1 MNLTFADRAATLEI
15 TTYTHGVNSALRK
28 AGLFMRNEAS
38 IGLEVPPGA
47 STSRYADAVKSVL
60 RATKRAELFTQA
72 TIELSRKGH
81 GEWGAAADILI
92 SKPGVVLI
100 IPNGIPIPP
109 EISIALD
116 EVVKIKSMKPS
127 HLAAAIKSI
136 TGIPT
141 SAEEAEALMRYP
153 PELMFPAL
161 RPGRSVMHALA
172 RLSVIGDQSSGK
184 VSRSSELGVEDLPGF
199 GAATTWALELADDI
213 RDWSAGIV
221 EWRDVDCGLL
231 ISGPPGTGKTTF
243 AAAVAKT
250 CGASF
255 ISASCAKWQSQGH
268 LSDFLKA
275 MNRSFADAAE
285 KAPCI
290 LFLDEFDAVGD
301 RSKFQG
307 DNASYGVQVVNA
319 LLEALDGSKRRDGV
333 VVIAAT
339 NHPDAI
345 DPALRRPGRLD
356 RHIEIELPSFEAR
369 KGIIAL
375 HLRAEMPDDVLAEAA
390 RATSGYSGAALAQ
403 LAKDARKRAR
413 RARRSV
419 CAEDLKAATP
429 PLFVVEDELRHAACI
444 HEAGHA
450 VVGTE
455 LAFGKV
461 EIITVL
467 REVSLSGDRAG
478 YVGWLRPNPLYR
490 SRESYLN
497 EISMFLA
504 GRAAEDVIVGSV
516 TDGFGGSK
524 GSDLH
529 RAADVATLMEASLG
543 LGEGLSYSSVAN
555 SEDLEELRRSDPVL
569 RRRVEKLLAAEL
581 ERAKSIVRTR
591 RRLIEVLA
599 KEILEKGTLGS
610 LDFQRLLAKDL
621 R

>member
-15 TTYTHGVNSALRK
+15 TTYTHGVKSALRK
-28 AGLFMRNEAS
+28 AGIFMRNEAS
-38 IGLEVPPGA
+38 VGLEVPTGA
-47 STSRYADAVKSVL
+47 SPSRYADAVKSVL
-60 RATKRAELFTQA
+60 RATNRAELFSQVTV
-72 TIELSRKGH
+72 ELSRKGKA
-81 GEWGAAADILI
+81 EWGPAADVLI

-100 IPNGIPIPP
+100 IPNGISIPP
-109 EISIALD
+109 EILIALD
-116 EVVKIKSMKPS
+116 EVVKIKPMKPT
-127 HLAAAIKSI
+127 HLAAAIKSV
-136 TGIPT
+136 TEMPA
-141 SAEEAEALMRYP
+141 SVDEAEALMRYP
-153 PELMFPAL
+153 PALMFAAL

-172 RLSVIGDQSSGK
+172 RLSVPGDVSEK
-184 VSRSSELGVEDLPGF
+184 PSRSEVGVEDLPGF
-199 GAATTWALELADDI
+199 GRATTWALELADDI

-243 AAAVAKT
+243 AAAVATT

-255 ISASCAKWQSQGH
+255 ISASCAKWQSAGH
-268 LSDFLKA
+268 LSDFLQA

-285 KAPCI
+285 RTPCI

-319 LLEALDGSKRRDGV
+319 LLEALDGSNRREGI

-345 DPALRRPGRLD
+345 DSALRRPGRLD
-356 RHIEIELPSFEAR
+356 RHIEIELPDYEAR
-369 KGIIAL
+369 RKIIGL
-375 HLRAEMPDDVLAEAA
+375 HLRAQVPDDVLAEAA
-390 RATSGYSGAALAQ
+390 RATSGYSGADLAQ

-419 CAEDLKAATP
+419 SGEDLKAAMP
-429 PLFVVEDELRHAACI
+429 RLFVVEDELRYAACI

-529 RAADVATLMEASLG
+529 RAADVATLMEANLG
-543 LGEGLSYSSVAN
+543 LGEGLSYSSVARP
-555 SEDLEELRRSDPVL
+555 EDLEELRRSDPIL
-569 RRRVEKLLAAEL
+569 RRRVERLLAAEL
-581 ERAKSIVRTR
+581 ERAKSIVRMR

-599 KEILEKGTLGS
+599 KEILEKGALGS